1 VMQRVN
7 FCQSLKEGPGLFRA
21 LRPVSTIER
30 SYAVKPPRVNKAK
43 EAMFALLRV
52 VVAFLL
58 CSVLLSASSGQ
69 QFDPGTATIR
79 FVKNPEPVPDF
90 TVTDVDGNSITS
102 RELRGKV
109 VLLSFWATWCQP
121 CLDEILDLIAIQT
134 RYADRLRIIGLSLDY
149 GPPESVNPLLKRVA
163 QERGI
168 NYPVAVAPND
178 LQAKF
183 GGILGL
189 PTTFLLD
196 EAGRLVQKHVGVVNP
211 SLYETEIRA
220 LLNLPVAAKV
230 EFSEDKGQV
239 LAPHARMVK
248 ELPGVD
254 LSKLAPQQKEAA
266 LRLLNE
272 RKCSCTCR
280 MTLAQCRITDS
291 ICATSLKQAA
301 ELVSKIS
308 ADSQSGQ
315 QARPSP

>member
-1 VMQRVN
+1 
-7 FCQSLKEGPGLFRA
+7 L
-21 LRPVSTIER
+21 
-30 SYAVKPPRVNKAK
+30 
-43 EAMFALLRV
+43 
-52 VVAFLL
+52 
-58 CSVLLSASSGQ
+58 
-69 QFDPGTATIR
+69 DATS
-79 FVKNPEPVPDF
+79 DWC
-90 TVTDVDGNSITS
+90 GNSIAS
-102 RELRGKV
+102 GELRGKV

-149 GPPESVNPLLKRVA
+149 GPPELVNPLLKRVA
-163 QERGI
+163 QERRI
-168 NYPVAVAPND
+168 NYPVAVAPDD

-196 EAGRLVQKHVGVVNP
+196 EAGRLVQKHVGAANP

-230 EFSEDKGQV
+230 EFFEDNGQV
-239 LAPHARMVK
+239 FAPNAKRVK

-254 LSKLAPQQKEAA
+254 LSKLAPGQKEAV

-272 RKCSCTCR
+272 RKCSCACR

-291 ICATSLKQAA
+291 ICVASLRQAA
-301 ELVSKIS
+301 DVVAKIS
-308 ADSQSGQ
+308 SETEKSAV
-315 QARPSP
+315 PSKPLAY

>member
-1 VMQRVN
+1 
-7 FCQSLKEGPGLFRA
+7 
-21 LRPVSTIER
+21 
-30 SYAVKPPRVNKAK
+30 VNKAK
-43 EAMFALLRV
+43 QAMSAIMRV
-52 VVAFLL
+52 AVASVL
-58 CSVLLSASSGQ
+58 CSGLLTAGSGQ
-69 QFDPGTATIR
+69 QFDSGTPTIR
-79 FVKNPEPVPDF
+79 FVKNPEPAPDF
-90 TVTDVDGNSITS
+90 TIRDVNGNTIASS
-102 RELRGKV
+102 ELRGKV

-149 GPPESVNPLLKRVA
+149 GPPEFVNPLLKRVV

-168 NYPVAVAPND
+168 NYPVAVASSE

-196 EAGRLVQKHVGVVNP
+196 DGGRIVQKHVGVVNP

-220 LLNLPVAAKV
+220 LLNLPVSAKV
-230 EFSEDKGQV
+230 EFFEHTGQV
-239 LAPHARMVK
+239 FPLNAEKVK

-254 LSKLAPQQKEAA
+254 LSKLAPGQKEVA

-272 RKCSCTCR
+272 RKCSCACR

-291 ICATSLKQAA
+291 LCVVSLKQAA
-301 ELVSKIS
+301 DVVAKIS
-308 ADSQSGQ
+308 AETENKES
-315 QARPSP
+315 RPSP